1 MILSTIHK
9 ELCVPL
15 GSSKRARLFGDDG
28 VNNEYMAE
36 IDIILLACLCC
47 TIAVA
52 VALRRRRFV
61 QVVSILIFLGA
72 IWVSIFEMYTF
83 GPRLAVSKH
92 KDAGA
97 NGPRISVTEYGL
109 PGRSTNLIIPT
120 FSFLPL
126 ASQPFVC

>member
-1 MILSTIHK
+1 
-9 ELCVPL
+9 
-15 GSSKRARLFGDDG
+15 
-28 VNNEYMAE
+28 MAE

-92 KDAGA
+92 KDAGGKWSQDFRDGVRA
-97 NGPRISVTEYGL
+97 AKQINEPYYPYILISSFGLAAICLLAHKGGPAKT
-109 PGRSTNLIIPT
+109 
-120 FSFLPL
+120 
-126 ASQPFVC
+126 